1 MFGTLKLV
9 INSIKSKINYN
20 GWEILFDG
28 EGSFFF
34 IMNLLEF
41 FLIFGVDN
49 SSPTQTDNRK
59 NILLILG

>member
-9 INSIKSKINYN
+9 INSIKSKTNYN

-28 EGSFFF
+28 EGSFLFYNESAR
-34 IMNLLEF
+34 I